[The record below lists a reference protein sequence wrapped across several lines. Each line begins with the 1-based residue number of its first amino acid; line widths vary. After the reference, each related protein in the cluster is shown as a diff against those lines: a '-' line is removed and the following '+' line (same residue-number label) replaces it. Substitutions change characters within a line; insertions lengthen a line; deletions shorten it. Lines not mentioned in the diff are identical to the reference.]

1 MEKGGDIK
9 KREPPGE
16 LEPVLSSTLG
26 SLTVNWRPWQRGL
39 TARVPVLRLSL
50 MMMMDGK
57 KRKGVLLRKRR
68 GAPLWLILP
77 ER

>member
-39 TARVPVLRLSL
+39 TARVPALRLSL
-50 MMMMDGK
+50 MMMDG
-57 KRKGVLLRKRR
+57 RR
-68 GAPLWLILP
+68 
-77 ER
+77 ERESC